1 MDESILKTIR
11 SSILGDE
18 ESEEF
23 DDDLLLHI
31 NSSILTLRQNG
42 ITNNIMVKGVDETW
56 EDLKDENKNN
66 EYFNQVPQFISLNTR
81 ILFDPPPP
89 SNVEFYN
96 NRIDE
101 LLWRLKVAYEEE
113 QYGDITT
120 LRG

>member
-42 ITNNIMVKGVDETW
+42 IINNVMVKGVDETW

>member
-56 EDLKDENKNN
+56 EDLKDKNKNN

-113 QYGDITT
+113 RYEDITT

>member
-11 SSILGDE
+11 SSILGNE